1 MNIAFTAP
9 PTIHGIT
16 AEWQSSGQSRSSSIS
31 LAIAF
36 SRYDAD
42 DLLFALTATRELF
55 LTLAKECASAYG
67 YTTGIP
73 EIDS

>member
-1 MNIAFTAP
+1 ML
-9 PTIHGIT
+9 
-16 AEWQSSGQSRSSSIS
+16 S
-31 LAIAF
+31 
-36 SRYDAD
+36 
-42 DLLFALTATRELF
+42 ALTATRELF

>member
-1 MNIAFTAP
+1 M
-9 PTIHGIT
+9 
-16 AEWQSSGQSRSSSIS
+16 AEQWAELFIVDKLGDC
-31 LAIAF
+31 F

-42 DLLFALTATRELF
+42 DLLSALTAKKELF
-55 LTLAKECASAYG
+55 LTLAKESASAYG